1 MKKFIFILSILLIAS
16 NILLNAQENYSNAIM
31 PKLPNGFDMF
41 IGREGNNKLPQ
52 YIKNDLIRDDYKR
65 KLPDLNDTNL
75 SFFQKYPIEFHLT
88 STFSYAAHTNT
99 FNMRDTFV
107 SLGQTFHNDY
117 IAFTGFITA
126 FGYFD
131 THEPTNDYGYI
142 KGNAGLYD
150 GGVQAIFVDRILVS
164 ARGRAT
170 FDINTTTF
178 MLMPHYYYATLN
190 TSTENDNTNPL
201 SFNPANIDTPNYY
214 IPQVLNGAG
223 IRVGFIGNHY
233 EIAYSQ
239 GDFRHSIPKAFLFRF
254 NIPNLEF
261 RFLYEHENRKAPE
274 YYHITLFESLVQAS
288 TTLRFPFLNET
299 IWLNAIAEYTWRE
312 NDAHYIRLEQGFE
325 WYMLNIALREM
336 VHITNKNAKAYLEY
350 AIFGKFLAG
359 PAEFAIGF
367 QGSTDGRYYI
377 AGHVKL

>member
-16 NILLNAQENYSNAIM
+16 NILLNAQDNYSNAIM

-336 VHITNKNAKAYLEY
+336 VHIANKNAKAYLEY

-359 PAEFAIGF
+359 PSEFAIGF

>member
-16 NILLNAQENYSNAIM
+16 NILLNAQDNYSNAIM

-178 MLMPHYYYATLN
+178 MLMPHYYYSTLN
-190 TSTENDNTNPL
+190 TSMENDNTNPL

-336 VHITNKNAKAYLEY
+336 VHIVNKNAKVYLEY

>member
-1 MKKFIFILSILLIAS
+1 MKKFILTLLIIS
-16 NILLNAQENYSNAIM
+16 NILLIAQENYSNAIM
-31 PKLPNGFDMF
+31 PKLPSAFDMF

-65 KLPDLNDTNL
+65 KLPDLNNTNL
-75 SFFQKYPIEFHLT
+75 SFFQKYPLEFHLT

-131 THEPTNDYGYI
+131 THEPATNYEYI

-150 GGVQAIFVDRILVS
+150 GGAQVIFIDRILVS

-170 FDINTTTF
+170 LDINTTTF
-178 MLMPHYYYATLN
+178 MLMPHYYDTTL
-190 TSTENDNTNPL
+190 
-201 SFNPANIDTPNYY
+201 NPANIDTPNYY
-214 IPQVLNGAG
+214 LPQVLNGPG

-254 NIPNLEF
+254 NIPNIEL
-261 RFLYEHENRKAPE
+261 RLLYEHENRKAPKD
-274 YYHITLFESLVQAS
+274 YHITLFESLIQAS
-288 TTLRFPFLNET
+288 ATLRFPFLSET

-325 WYMLNIALREM
+325 WYMLNIALREI
-336 VHITNKNAKAYLEY
+336 VHIEKDKNAKAYLEY
-350 AIFGKFLAG
+350 AIFGKFAAG

-377 AGHVKL
+377 AGYVKL

>member
-1 MKKFIFILSILLIAS
+1 MKKIVFILLIAS
-16 NILLNAQENYSNAIM
+16 NILLNGEEVISNAIM
-31 PKLPNGFDMF
+31 PKLPNAFDMF
-41 IGREGNNKLPQ
+41 IGREGNNNLPQ
-52 YIKNDLIRDDYKR
+52 YIKNDLIRDDYKI
-65 KLPDLNDTNL
+65 KLPDLNRTNL

-107 SLGQTFHNDY
+107 SLGQTFHNNY

-131 THEPTNDYGYI
+131 THDPTNSYPYI

-178 MLMPHYYYATLN
+178 MLMPHYYDTTL
-190 TSTENDNTNPL
+190 
-201 SFNPANIDTPNYY
+201 NPANIDTPNYY

-254 NIPNLEF
+254 NIPNIEF

-288 TTLRFPFLNET
+288 ATLRFPFLNET
-299 IWLNAIAEYTWRE
+299 IWLNVIAEYTWRE

-336 VHITNKNAKAYLEY
+336 VHIVDKNAKAYLEY
-350 AIFGKFLAG
+350 AIFGKFAAG

>member
-1 MKKFIFILSILLIAS
+1 MKKFILTLLIIS
-16 NILLNAQENYSNAIM
+16 NILLIAQENYSNAIM

-65 KLPDLNDTNL
+65 KLPDLNNTNL
-75 SFFQKYPIEFHLT
+75 SFFQKYPLEFHLT

-131 THEPTNDYGYI
+131 THEPDSNYSYI

-150 GGVQAIFVDRILVS
+150 GGAQVIFIDRILVS

-178 MLMPHYYYATLN
+178 MLMPHYYYTTLN
-190 TSTENDNTNPL
+190 TSTNSDTL
-201 SFNPANIDTPNYY
+201 LNPANIDTPNYY
-214 IPQVLNGAG
+214 IPQVLNGPG

-274 YYHITLFESLVQAS
+274 DYHITLFESLIQAS
-288 TTLRFPFLNET
+288 ATLRFPFLSET

-325 WYMLNIALREM
+325 WYMLNIALREI
-336 VHITNKNAKAYLEY
+336 VHIEKDKNAKAYLEY
-350 AIFGKFLAG
+350 AIFGKFAAG

>member
-1 MKKFIFILSILLIAS
+1 MKKFILTLLIIS
-16 NILLNAQENYSNAIM
+16 NILLIAQENYSNAIM
-31 PKLPNGFDMF
+31 PKLPSAFDMF

-65 KLPDLNDTNL
+65 KLPDLNNTNL
-75 SFFQKYPIEFHLT
+75 SFFQKYPLEFHLT

-107 SLGQTFHNDY
+107 SLGQTFYNDY

-131 THEPTNDYGYI
+131 THEPATNYGYI

-150 GGVQAIFVDRILVS
+150 GGAQVIFIDRILVS

-178 MLMPHYYYATLN
+178 MLMPHYYDTTL
-190 TSTENDNTNPL
+190 
-201 SFNPANIDTPNYY
+201 NPANIDTPNYY
-214 IPQVLNGAG
+214 LPQVLNGPG

-274 YYHITLFESLVQAS
+274 DYHITLFESLIQAS
-288 TTLRFPFLNET
+288 ATLRFPFLSET

-325 WYMLNIALREM
+325 WYMLNIALREI
-336 VHITNKNAKAYLEY
+336 VHIEKDKNVKAYLEY
-350 AIFGKFLAG
+350 AIFGKFAAG

>member
-1 MKKFIFILSILLIAS
+1 MKKFIFIFFIITS
-16 NILLNAQENYSNAIM
+16 ILLNAQENNRENNYEGNYSNAIM
-31 PKLPNGFDMF
+31 PKLPSAFDMF

-65 KLPDLNDTNL
+65 KLPDLKTENL
-75 SFFQKYPIEFHLT
+75 SFFQKYPLEFHLT

-131 THEPTNDYGYI
+131 THEPDGDYQYI

-150 GGVQAIFVDRILVS
+150 GGVQAIFVDRILIS

-170 FDINTTTF
+170 FDINTATF
-178 MLMPHYYYATLN
+178 MLMPHYYDTTL
-190 TSTENDNTNPL
+190 
-201 SFNPANIDTPNYY
+201 NPANIDIPNYY

-254 NIPNLEF
+254 NIPNIEF
-261 RFLYEHENRKAPE
+261 RFLYEHENRREPKD
-274 YYHITLFESLVQAS
+274 YHITLFESLIQAS
-288 TTLRFPFLNET
+288 TVLRFPFLNET

-312 NDAHYIRLEQGFE
+312 NDAHYVRFEQSFE
-325 WYMLNIALREM
+325 WRMLNIALREM
-336 VHITNKNAKAYLEY
+336 IHIEKNYKTYNAKAYLEY
-350 AIFGKFLAG
+350 AIFGKFTVDRG
-359 PAEFAIGF
+359 IDSEFAIGF
-367 QGSTDGRYYI
+367 QGATDGRYYI
-377 AGHVKL
+377 AGHVKF

>member
-1 MKKFIFILSILLIAS
+1 MKKFILTLLIIS
-16 NILLNAQENYSNAIM
+16 NILLIAQENYSNAIM
-31 PKLPNGFDMF
+31 PKLPNAFDMF
-41 IGREGNNKLPQ
+41 IGREENNKLPQ

-65 KLPDLNDTNL
+65 KLPDLNNTNL
-75 SFFQKYPIEFHLT
+75 SFFQKYPLEFHLT

-131 THEPTNDYGYI
+131 THEPATNYEYI

-150 GGVQAIFVDRILVS
+150 GGAQVIFIDRILVS

-178 MLMPHYYYATLN
+178 MLMPHYYDTTL
-190 TSTENDNTNPL
+190 
-201 SFNPANIDTPNYY
+201 NPANIDTPNYY
-214 IPQVLNGAG
+214 LPQVLNGPG

-254 NIPNLEF
+254 NIPNIEL
-261 RFLYEHENRKAPE
+261 RLLYEHENRKAPKD
-274 YYHITLFESLVQAS
+274 YHITLFESLIQAS
-288 TTLRFPFLNET
+288 ATLRFPFLSET

-325 WYMLNIALREM
+325 WYMLNIALREI
-336 VHITNKNAKAYLEY
+336 VHIEKDKNAKAYLEY
-350 AIFGKFLAG
+350 AIFGKFAAG

>member
-16 NILLNAQENYSNAIM
+16 NILLNAQDNYSNAIM

-131 THEPTNDYGYI
+131 THEPDTNYGYI

-261 RFLYEHENRKAPE
+261 RFLYEHENRKAPQD
-274 YYHITLFESLVQAS
+274 YHITLFESLVQAS

-336 VHITNKNAKAYLEY
+336 VHIANKNAKAYLEY

>member
-16 NILLNAQENYSNAIM
+16 NILLEAQETISNAIM
-31 PKLPNGFDMF
+31 PKLPNGFNMF

-65 KLPDLNDTNL
+65 KLPDLNNTNL

-131 THEPTNDYGYI
+131 THEPDSNYSYI

-261 RFLYEHENRKAPE
+261 RFLYEHENRKAPQD
-274 YYHITLFESLVQAS
+274 YHISLFESLVQAS

-299 IWLNAIAEYTWRE
+299 IWINAIAEYTWRE

-336 VHITNKNAKAYLEY
+336 VHIANKNAKAYLEY

>member
-1 MKKFIFILSILLIAS
+1 MKKFILTLLIIS
-16 NILLNAQENYSNAIM
+16 NILLIAQENYSNAIM
-31 PKLPNGFDMF
+31 PKLPSAFDMF

-65 KLPDLNDTNL
+65 KLPDLNNTNL
-75 SFFQKYPIEFHLT
+75 SFFQKYPLEFHLT

-131 THEPTNDYGYI
+131 THEPDSNYSYI

-150 GGVQAIFVDRILVS
+150 GGAQVIFIDRILVS

-178 MLMPHYYYATLN
+178 MLMPHYYYTTLN
-190 TSTENDNTNPL
+190 TSTNSDTL
-201 SFNPANIDTPNYY
+201 FNPANIDTPNYY
-214 IPQVLNGAG
+214 IPQVLNGPG

-274 YYHITLFESLVQAS
+274 DYHITLFESLIQAS
-288 TTLRFPFLNET
+288 ATLRFPFLSET

-325 WYMLNIALREM
+325 WYMLNIALREI
-336 VHITNKNAKAYLEY
+336 VHIEKDKNAKAYLEY
-350 AIFGKFLAG
+350 AIFGKFAAG

-377 AGHVKL
+377 AGYVKL

>member
-1 MKKFIFILSILLIAS
+1 MKKFIFIFFIII
-16 NILLNAQENYSNAIM
+16 NILLNAQENNSGENYSNAIM
-31 PKLPNGFDMF
+31 PKLPNAFDMF

-52 YIKNDLIRDDYKR
+52 YIKNDFVRDDYKR
-65 KLPDLNDTNL
+65 KLPDLKKEENL
-75 SFFQKYPIEFHLT
+75 SFFQKYPLEFHLT

-131 THEPTNDYGYI
+131 THEPDNDYPYI

-150 GGVQAIFVDRILVS
+150 GGVQAIFVERILIS
-164 ARGRAT
+164 ARGKAT

-178 MLMPHYYYATLN
+178 MLMPHYYD
-190 TSTENDNTNPL
+190 TSL
-201 SFNPANIDTPNYY
+201 NPANIDIPNYY

-254 NIPNLEF
+254 NIPNIEF
-261 RFLYEHENRKAPE
+261 RFLYEHENRKAPQD
-274 YYHITLFESLVQAS
+274 YHITLFESLVQAS
-288 TTLRFPFLNET
+288 ATLRFPFLNET
-299 IWLNAIAEYTWRE
+299 IWLNVIAEYTWRE
-312 NDAHYIRLEQGFE
+312 NDAHYIRLEQSFE

-336 VHITNKNAKAYLEY
+336 IHIENKNSKTYNAKAYLEY
-350 AIFGKFLAG
+350 AIFGKFTVG
-359 PAEFAIGF
+359 PSEFAIGF
-367 QGSTDGRYYI
+367 QGTTDGRYYI

>member
-1 MKKFIFILSILLIAS
+1 MKKFILTLLIIS
-16 NILLNAQENYSNAIM
+16 NILLIAQENYSNAIM
-31 PKLPNGFDMF
+31 PKLPSAFDMF

-65 KLPDLNDTNL
+65 KLPDLNNTNL
-75 SFFQKYPIEFHLT
+75 SFFQKYPLEFHLT

-131 THEPTNDYGYI
+131 THEPDSNYSYI
-142 KGNAGLYD
+142 KGNAGFYD
-150 GGVQAIFVDRILVS
+150 GGAQVIFIDRILVS

-178 MLMPHYYYATLN
+178 MLMPHYYYTTLN
-190 TSTENDNTNPL
+190 TSTNSDTL
-201 SFNPANIDTPNYY
+201 FNPANIDTPNYY
-214 IPQVLNGAG
+214 IPQVLNGPG

-274 YYHITLFESLVQAS
+274 DYHITLFESLIQAS
-288 TTLRFPFLNET
+288 ATLRFPFLSET
-299 IWLNAIAEYTWRE
+299 IWLNVIAEYTWRE

-325 WYMLNIALREM
+325 WYMLNIALREI
-336 VHITNKNAKAYLEY
+336 VHIEKDKNAKAYLEY
-350 AIFGKFLAG
+350 AIFGKFAAG

>member
-1 MKKFIFILSILLIAS
+1 MKKFIFILSILLIVS
-16 NILLNAQENYSNAIM
+16 NTLLNAQDNYSNAIM
-31 PKLPNGFDMF
+31 PKLPSAFDMF

-65 KLPDLNDTNL
+65 KLPDLNNTNL
-75 SFFQKYPIEFHLT
+75 SFFQKYPLEFHLT

-117 IAFTGFITA
+117 IAFTGFVTA

-131 THEPTNDYGYI
+131 THEPDSNYSYI

-150 GGVQAIFVDRILVS
+150 GGVRAIFVDRILVS

-178 MLMPHYYYATLN
+178 MLMPHYYDTTL
-190 TSTENDNTNPL
+190 
-201 SFNPANIDTPNYY
+201 NPANIDTPNYY

-299 IWLNAIAEYTWRE
+299 IWINVIAEYTWRE

-325 WYMLNIALREM
+325 WHMLNIALREM
-336 VHITNKNAKAYLEY
+336 VHIADKNAKAYLEY

>member
-1 MKKFIFILSILLIAS
+1 MKKFIFIFFIIT
-16 NILLNAQENYSNAIM
+16 NILLNAQENNRENNYEENYSNAII
-31 PKLPNGFDMF
+31 PKLPSAFDMF

-65 KLPDLNDTNL
+65 KLPDLKTENL
-75 SFFQKYPIEFHLT
+75 SFFQKYPLEFHLT

-131 THEPTNDYGYI
+131 THEPDSNYQYI

-150 GGVQAIFVDRILVS
+150 GGVQAIFVDRILIS

-170 FDINTTTF
+170 FDINTATF
-178 MLMPHYYYATLN
+178 MLMPHYYDTTL
-190 TSTENDNTNPL
+190 
-201 SFNPANIDTPNYY
+201 NPANIDIPNYY

-254 NIPNLEF
+254 NIPNIEF
-261 RFLYEHENRKAPE
+261 RFLYEHENRREPKD
-274 YYHITLFESLVQAS
+274 YHITLFESLIQAS
-288 TTLRFPFLNET
+288 TVLRFPFLNET

-312 NDAHYIRLEQGFE
+312 NDAHYVRFEQGFE
-325 WYMLNIALREM
+325 WRMLNIALREM
-336 VHITNKNAKAYLEY
+336 IHIEKNYKTYNAKAYLEY
-350 AIFGKFLAG
+350 AIFGKFTVDRG
-359 PAEFAIGF
+359 IDSEFAIGF
-367 QGSTDGRYYI
+367 QGATDGRYYI
-377 AGHVKL
+377 AGHVKF

>member
-1 MKKFIFILSILLIAS
+1 MKKFILTLLIIS
-16 NILLNAQENYSNAIM
+16 NILLIAQENYSNAIM
-31 PKLPNGFDMF
+31 PKLPSAFDMF

-65 KLPDLNDTNL
+65 KLPDLNNTNL
-75 SFFQKYPIEFHLT
+75 SFFQKYPLEFHLT

-117 IAFTGFITA
+117 ISFTGFITA

-131 THEPTNDYGYI
+131 THEPDSNYTYI

-150 GGVQAIFVDRILVS
+150 GGAQVIFIDRILVS

-178 MLMPHYYYATLN
+178 MLMPHYYYTTLN
-190 TSTENDNTNPL
+190 TSTNSDTL
-201 SFNPANIDTPNYY
+201 LNPANIDTPNYY
-214 IPQVLNGAG
+214 LPQVLNGPG

-261 RFLYEHENRKAPE
+261 RFLYEHENRKAPKD
-274 YYHITLFESLVQAS
+274 YHITLFESLIQAS
-288 TTLRFPFLNET
+288 ATLRFPFLSET

-325 WYMLNIALREM
+325 WYMLNIALREI
-336 VHITNKNAKAYLEY
+336 VHIEKDKNAKAYLEY
-350 AIFGKFLAG
+350 AIFGKFAAG

>member
-1 MKKFIFILSILLIAS
+1 MKKFILTLLIIS
-16 NILLNAQENYSNAIM
+16 NILLIAQENYSNAIM
-31 PKLPNGFDMF
+31 PKLPSAFDMF

-65 KLPDLNDTNL
+65 KLPDLNNTNL
-75 SFFQKYPIEFHLT
+75 SFFQKYPLEFHLT

-117 IAFTGFITA
+117 ISFTGFITA

-131 THEPTNDYGYI
+131 THEPATNYEYI

-150 GGVQAIFVDRILVS
+150 GGAQVIFIDRILVS

-178 MLMPHYYYATLN
+178 MLMPHYYYTTLN
-190 TSTENDNTNPL
+190 TSTNSDTL
-201 SFNPANIDTPNYY
+201 FNPANIDTPNYY
-214 IPQVLNGAG
+214 LPQVLNGPG

-261 RFLYEHENRKAPE
+261 RFLYEHENRKAPKD
-274 YYHITLFESLVQAS
+274 YHITLFESLIQAS
-288 TTLRFPFLNET
+288 ATLRFPFLSET

-325 WYMLNIALREM
+325 WYMLNIALREI
-336 VHITNKNAKAYLEY
+336 VHIEKDKNAKAYLEY
-350 AIFGKFLAG
+350 AIFGKFAAG

>member
-1 MKKFIFILSILLIAS
+1 MKKFILTLLIIS
-16 NILLNAQENYSNAIM
+16 NILLIAQENYSNAIM
-31 PKLPNGFDMF
+31 PKLPSAFDMF

-65 KLPDLNDTNL
+65 KLPDLNNTNL
-75 SFFQKYPIEFHLT
+75 SFFQKYPLEFHLT

-107 SLGQTFHNDY
+107 SLGQTFHNYY

-131 THEPTNDYGYI
+131 THEPDSNYSYI

-150 GGVQAIFVDRILVS
+150 GGAQVIFIDRILVS

-178 MLMPHYYYATLN
+178 MLMPHYYYTTLN
-190 TSTENDNTNPL
+190 TSTNSDTL
-201 SFNPANIDTPNYY
+201 FNPANIDTPNYY
-214 IPQVLNGAG
+214 IPQVLNGPG

-274 YYHITLFESLVQAS
+274 DYHITLFESLIQAS
-288 TTLRFPFLNET
+288 ATLRFPFLSET

-325 WYMLNIALREM
+325 WYMLNIALREI
-336 VHITNKNAKAYLEY
+336 VHIEKDKNAKAYLEY
-350 AIFGKFLAG
+350 AIFGKFAAG

>member
-1 MKKFIFILSILLIAS
+1 MKKFILTLLIIS
-16 NILLNAQENYSNAIM
+16 NILLIAQENYSNAIM
-31 PKLPNGFDMF
+31 PKLPSAFDMF

-65 KLPDLNDTNL
+65 KLPDLNNTNL
-75 SFFQKYPIEFHLT
+75 SFFQKYPLEFHLT

-131 THEPTNDYGYI
+131 THEPDSNYSYI

-150 GGVQAIFVDRILVS
+150 GGAQVIFIDRILVS

-178 MLMPHYYYATLN
+178 MLMPHYYDTTL
-190 TSTENDNTNPL
+190 
-201 SFNPANIDTPNYY
+201 NPANIDTPNYY
-214 IPQVLNGAG
+214 LPQVLNGPG

-261 RFLYEHENRKAPE
+261 RFLYEHENRKVPE
-274 YYHITLFESLVQAS
+274 DYHITLFESLIQAS
-288 TTLRFPFLNET
+288 ATLRFPFLSET
-299 IWLNAIAEYTWRE
+299 IWLNVIAEYTWRE

-325 WYMLNIALREM
+325 WYMLNIALREI
-336 VHITNKNAKAYLEY
+336 VHIEKDKNAKAYLEY
-350 AIFGKFLAG
+350 AIFGKFAAG

>member
-1 MKKFIFILSILLIAS
+1 MKKFIFILLNLSIAS
-16 NILLNAQENYSNAIM
+16 NILLNAQDNYSNAIM
-31 PKLPNGFDMF
+31 PKLPNAFDMF

-65 KLPDLNDTNL
+65 KLPDLEMTNL

-131 THEPTNDYGYI
+131 THEPTNDYPYI

-178 MLMPHYYYATLN
+178 MLMPHYYDTTL
-190 TSTENDNTNPL
+190 
-201 SFNPANIDTPNYY
+201 NPANIDTPNYY

-299 IWLNAIAEYTWRE
+299 IWLNVIAEYTWKE

-325 WYMLNIALREM
+325 WHMLNIALREM
-336 VHITNKNAKAYLEY
+336 VHIADKNAKAYLEY